1 MCQDYVNPHRFNV
14 KQDAPLMAL
23 HGILNVAPSLV
34 IYAPIIDFDWAVFV
48 RDNQNNKSLLGEGRI

>member
-1 MCQDYVNPHRFNV
+1 MCQDNVNPHRFNV
-14 KQDAPLMAL
+14 KQDAPLIAL
-23 HGILNVAPSLV
+23 HGMHHVAPSLV